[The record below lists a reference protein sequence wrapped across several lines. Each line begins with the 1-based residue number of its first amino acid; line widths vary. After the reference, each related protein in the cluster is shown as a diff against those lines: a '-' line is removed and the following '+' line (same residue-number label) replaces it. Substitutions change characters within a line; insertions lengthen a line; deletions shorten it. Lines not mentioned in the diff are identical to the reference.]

1 MLYFINVLSKIIH
14 PNGINNFKKIANMKN
29 LNEYIDE
36 SYSRPYRI
44 WIMTKSGNVE
54 ATLTLSDPRQA
65 VVVDK
70 LIEDELDNIFYH
82 AEGGPNNIE
91 L

>member
-1 MLYFINVLSKIIH
+1 
-14 PNGINNFKKIANMKN
+14 MKN

-36 SYSRPYRI
+36 SYSKPYRV

-54 ATLTLSDPRQA
+54 AILTLANPRQA
-65 VVVDK
+65 DVVDK
-70 LIEDELDNIFYH
+70 FIEDELDNIFYH